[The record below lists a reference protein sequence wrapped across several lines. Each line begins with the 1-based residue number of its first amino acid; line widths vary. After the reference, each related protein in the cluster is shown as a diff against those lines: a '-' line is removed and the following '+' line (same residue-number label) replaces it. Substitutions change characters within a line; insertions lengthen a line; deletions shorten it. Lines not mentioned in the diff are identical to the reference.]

1 MQSVAVCMQERAH
14 RHVARMAGVTD
25 KVLPHLEAMP
35 PDQILDRADQLD
47 RYDRV
52 ARRNYG
58 LDKAPGGTP
67 SLNVAVLVSGGRT
80 ITTPQQ
86 SIDGIG
92 PVAPEKTISQEPAS

>member
-1 MQSVAVCMQERAH
+1 
-14 RHVARMAGVTD
+14 
-25 KVLPHLEAMP
+25 MP
-35 PDQILDRADQLD
+35 PKEILDRADQVD

-80 ITTPQQ
+80 IIPAQQ
-86 SIDGIG
+86 SPDRTGEG
-92 PVAPEKTISQEPAS
+92 APEKTISQDQAH